1 MKMNISELSFVINGE
16 TIKAMLFIP
25 QKTMSNDDVPI
36 LLLPDT
42 LETWN
47 SYFETVTVLVAM
59 GKMIIS
65 FIFPARKKDTLFTIT
80 NTKIFPKMLLYRAD
94 IVLQMLERLGN
105 TRVDVIA
112 ISSGCDVSMIATL
125 HGSWYFRN
133 IILISPNS
141 LCEKK
146 SYFTMLQ
153 CAYRKA
159 KREKAFFDTV
169 VNREVMARILI
180 GRNDIH
186 TSMRGYH
193 FLEKMKI
200 WLDIFSSKRVDARN
214 ILARIT
220 AQKESHSVALITLSK
235 EDAVNRD
242 SIGENL
248 DNGLM
253 HISLSEIEGVAV
265 LYPNVIVSTLT
276 NALDRCADR
285 LYAYGRTL

>member
-1 MKMNISELSFVINGE
+1 MNISELSFVINGE

-25 QKTMSNDDVPI
+25 QKTMSADDVPI

-47 SYFETVTVLVAM
+47 SYFETVTALVTI

-80 NTKIFPKMLLYRAD
+80 NAKRFPKILLYRAD

-105 TRVDVIA
+105 ARVDVIA
-112 ISSGCDVSMIATL
+112 ISSGCDVSMIAAL

-146 SYFTMLQ
+146 SHFKTSQ
-153 CAYRKA
+153 RVYRKA
-159 KREKAFFDTV
+159 KREKAFFDAV

-180 GRNDIH
+180 ARNDIR

-200 WLDIFSSKRVDARN
+200 WLDIFNSKRVDARN
-214 ILARIT
+214 ILAKIT
-220 AQKESHSVALITLSK
+220 IQKESHAVALITVGK
-235 EDAVNRD
+235 EDVVD
-242 SIGENL
+242 KYSIEESLN
-248 DNGLM
+248 NGLI
-253 HISLSEIEGVAV
+253 HISLSETEGVAV
-265 LYPNVIVSTLT
+265 LYPNVIVSILT
-276 NALDRCADR
+276 NALDTCSDR